1 MIFCCIF
8 IHIPIEIS
16 RHVYFFL
23 KLGGKLKVQVTD
35 AKLCKS
41 PVALKGLEILLD
53 AKFTIS
59 QSQEKV
65 IQRLQQHIKL
75 YYDIENPALIP
86 IKPVKEA
93 DDQHTRTVEDVQ
105 EEDQVAQ
112 DQEAEVAEE
121 DLFVIDLE

>member
-1 MIFCCIF
+1 MKFCCSF

-16 RHVYFFL
+16 RHVCFFL
-23 KLGGKLKVQVTD
+23 NKLGGRLRVQVKDT
-35 AKLCKS
+35 KLCKS

-75 YYDIENPALIP
+75 YYDIENPALIL
-86 IKPVKEA
+86 IEPVEEA
-93 DDQHTRTVEDVQ
+93 DDQHIVEDVQ